1 MSELHVIIWTVKQ
14 ESELQT
20 ASYQIKIFHKIL
32 TLFSYFH
39 VLTHFLCSFSI
50 RMKIIVENDI
60 IPLIYSQ
67 LQTVD
72 IAQILTALSNS
83 MLVIPALLPERE
95 PLGSHLSAQRK
106 TNKNLSNGLE
116 QKLTQTDP

>member
-1 MSELHVIIWTVKQ
+1 
-14 ESELQT
+14 
-20 ASYQIKIFHKIL
+20 
-32 TLFSYFH
+32 
-39 VLTHFLCSFSI
+39 
-50 RMKIIVENDI
+50 MKIIVENDI

>member
-1 MSELHVIIWTVKQ
+1 M
-14 ESELQT
+14 
-20 ASYQIKIFHKIL
+20 KIFCTIL
-32 TLFSYFH
+32 TTFSHFH
-39 VLTHFLCSFSI
+39 VSTHFLGNFSI
-50 RMKIIVENDI
+50 RMETIGENKI

-106 TNKNLSNGLE
+106 MNKNLSNGLK
-116 QKLTQTDP
+116 QKLIQSDP